1 MGTILMCLFDIDADI
16 LKEMVKNKIYEYY
29 GICFSDEEDS
39 ISTYLL
45 TILSKHFDLDDIK
58 NELNFFWGKENAFK
72 FISFLVQF
80 IENKV
85 DHIDQK
91 SQLLS
96 DGKNRNCRLNS
107 HDVSRVGSSCFSK
120 NIYININMI
129 KRFDL
134 SSKNIRKVNKLKSDE
149 LSFSN
154 PFMKSAFSVEEK
166 PAYWNTPASI
176 LHSYSKNPKLFGLEN
191 DNSYNYKKNIKRI
204 IIASNMRKNR
214 LKLNK
219 KREKTLNFLKFDGFK
234 NKKAHIKTKLLINST
249 SCSDHLLTRIRKLGS
264 LYGLKKIMSYYPWN
278 SSIIVSNLHPK
289 ATYSNVKAH
298 FELISS
304 VRSIQILQNPGGS
317 SKNYSIIEFLT
328 KKDSDKA
335 VELDRSYLLD
345 REIRV
350 YHKEK
355 KGLYFKNDNSIFSL
369 SGNTVSYKGEQQLI
383 NKNLYSWK
391 RDMKNKWRTFSKD

>member
-1 MGTILMCLFDIDADI
+1 MGCLLDIDADI

-45 TILSKHFDLDDIK
+45 TILSKHSDLDDIK
-58 NELNFFWGKENAFK
+58 NELNFFWGKENASK

-80 IENKV
+80 IENEV
-85 DHIDQK
+85 DYIDQK

-120 NIYININMI
+120 NIHNNINMI

-134 SSKNIRKVNKLKSDE
+134 SSKNIRKVNKLKFDE
-149 LSFSN
+149 LFFSN

-166 PAYWNTPASI
+166 PAHWNTPVST

-234 NKKAHIKTKLLINST
+234 NKKVHIKTKLLINST
-249 SCSDHLLTRIRKLGS
+249 SWSDHLLTRVRKLGS
-264 LYGLKKIMSYYPWN
+264 LYGLKKTMSYHPRNSIYNHPWKR
-278 SSIIVSNLHPK
+278 SIIVSNLHPK
-289 ATYSNVKAH
+289 ATYSDVKAH

-304 VRSIQILQNPGGS
+304 VQSIQILQNPGGL

-328 KKDSDKA
+328 KKDSDNAMK
-335 VELDRSYLLD
+335 LDRSYLLE

-355 KGLYFKNDNSIFSL
+355 KGLHFKNDNPIFSL
-369 SGNTVSYKGEQQLI
+369 PGNTVSYRGELQLI
-383 NKNLYSWK
+383 SKNLYSWK
-391 RDMKNKWRTFSKD
+391 RDIKNK